1 VIQFY
6 TEDWKPYLG
15 LDIFNHKESPS
26 ILSEIE
32 HATQFATKKLITIQP
47 GLDMVREKLYL
58 ASKRNTTREEDIAY
72 SLFGIFNVAIPVI
85 YGEGNQAVGRLLENI
100 LTRSDNVTILAWTG
114 TSGNHHSYLPSNLTV
129 YDQILPPHVPKPIES
144 AKMDRMV
151 TDSRSSYPDPS
162 LIVVL
167 YERLLDLPSLSVVS
181 GRLRLPG
188 LVFRLTGLPQLAARN
203 SDSSPHVYRATAP
216 ILGEVRIE
224 TKDDSLGT
232 QRLVLV
238 HPWISPLLDEDFSGD
253 DPLLGLSARAS
264 RLLVRLRQPFG
275 ALLLAS
281 QKRGQYKRVATD
293 SFIQVQIQAKT
304 SLSELMASIGTVDI
318 Q

>member
-1 VIQFY
+1 M
-6 TEDWKPYLG
+6 
-15 LDIFNHKESPS
+15 
-26 ILSEIE
+26 ILSEME
-32 HATQFATKKLITIQP
+32 RATKFATESLATIEP
-47 GLDMVREKLYL
+47 GLDRAREKLYL
-58 ASKRNTTREEDIAY
+58 ASKRQTTREEDIAY

-85 YGEGNQAVGRLLENI
+85 YGEGNQAVGRLLEHI

-114 TSGNHHSYLPSNLTV
+114 TSGSHHSYLPSNLSV
-129 YDQILPPHVPKPIES
+129 YDQIVPPHLPRPMES
-144 AKMDRMV
+144 TEMDRMV
-151 TDSRSSYPDPS
+151 TDLRSSFPDPS
-162 LIVVL
+162 PIVTL
-167 YERLLDLPSLSVVS
+167 YDRLLHILSLSLVS

-188 LVFRLTGLPQLAARN
+188 LVFTLTGLPQLMTRN
-203 SDSSPHVYRATAP
+203 RYSSLHVYHATVP

-238 HPWISPLLDEDFSGD
+238 HPWISSLLDEDFTGN
-253 DPLLGLSARAS
+253 DPLFDLDARAL
-264 RLLVRLRQPFG
+264 RILVRLRQPFG

-293 SFIQVQIQAKT
+293 SFIQVQIRAET
-304 SLSELMASIGTVDI
+304 SLSELMESIGTVDV